1 MTPKDGAW
9 SCDEPGAREVI
20 MSKLRIAAVVFG
32 LLLVVG
38 YFLPE
43 QEKELAE
50 GGIPDVNAVPE
61 NQALR
66 ERLVYLERI
75 EEVAWVQF
83 DRNNVYIGFR
93 NRPEDLAAVVNAAA
107 VLGNKAHGFGV
118 HVWAFD
124 SRYTG
129 WRPGDGPYY
138 CEATARRGKLTDECD

>member
-1 MTPKDGAW
+1 
-9 SCDEPGAREVI
+9 

-43 QEKELAE
+43 QEKEPAE
-50 GGIPDVNAVPE
+50 VAAATAGPELGGIPDVNAVPE

-138 CEATARRGKLTDECD
+138 CQATARHGKLTDECD